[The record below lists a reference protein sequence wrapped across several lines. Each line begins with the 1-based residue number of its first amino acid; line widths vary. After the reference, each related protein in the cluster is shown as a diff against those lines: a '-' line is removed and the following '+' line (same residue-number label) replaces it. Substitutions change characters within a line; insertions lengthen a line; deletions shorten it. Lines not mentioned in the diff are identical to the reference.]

1 MAKRSAPE
9 VNAGSMA
16 DIAFLLLIFF
26 LVTTTIEKDK
36 GIPRQ
41 LAPLEETP
49 PTDIIIKKKNIFQ
62 VTINKNNAIFVET
75 AGEGKTVELNELKQM
90 AIDFLDNGAGRGNP
104 PTGTDKPGPLCDYC
118 QGKKNPQS
126 SDHPEKAIISMQND
140 GETSFGAYVEVQNE
154 LMAAYS
160 TLRNRESQRLYNRDY
175 TDILKEYNENQFAP
189 NRQELKDKLEVI
201 RGLYPLKFTE
211 AEAKNK

>member
-41 LAPLEETP
+41 LAPLDETP

-75 AGEGKTVELNELKQM
+75 AGEGKTVELKDLKEM
-90 AIDFLDNGAGRGNP
+90 AIAFLDNGAGRGNP
-104 PTGTDKPGPLCDYC
+104 VGDQPGPLCDYC
-118 QGKKNPQS
+118 QGAKNPQS
-126 SDHPEKAIISMQND
+126 SDHPEKAIVSMQND
-140 GETSFGAYVEVQNE
+140 GETAYGAYVEVQNE

-160 TLRNRESQRLYNRDY
+160 VLRNRESQRLYKRDY

-189 NRQELKDKLEVI
+189 NREELKDKLEVI
-201 RGLYPLKFTE
+201 RKLYPLKFTE

>member
-49 PTDIIIKKKNIFQ
+49 PEDIIIKKKNIFQ

-75 AGEGKTVELNELKQM
+75 AGEGKTVELKDLQEM
-90 AIDFLDNGAGRGNP
+90 AIKFLDNGAGRGNP
-104 PTGTDKPGPLCDYC
+104 VGEQPGPLCDYC
-118 QGKKNPQS
+118 QGDKNPQS

-160 TLRNRESQRLYNRDY
+160 TLRNRESQRLYKRDY

-201 RGLYPLKFTE
+201 RKLYPLKFTE